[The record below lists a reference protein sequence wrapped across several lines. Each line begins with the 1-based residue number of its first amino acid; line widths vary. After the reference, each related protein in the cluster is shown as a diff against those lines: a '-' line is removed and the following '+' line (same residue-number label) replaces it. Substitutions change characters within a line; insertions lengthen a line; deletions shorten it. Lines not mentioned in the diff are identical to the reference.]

1 MPQQDG
7 RLFGLIGYPLDHSFS
22 KKYFSEKFRKEG
34 LRDCRYELFPMPDIA
49 ALPQLLAEHPDLCG
63 LNVTIPHK
71 QNVIPFLQELEPE
84 ASTVGAINCIRINA
98 GRLTGYNTDI
108 FGFEKSLL
116 AFLNGVRPAQ
126 SLVFGTGG
134 AARAVAYV
142 LKKLNLPH
150 QLVSRRPAPG
160 LLTYEDLT
168 PAFVAKSRLII
179 NTTPLGTFPKTE
191 ECPPLPYDQLG
202 EKHLLFDLVYNPQKT
217 LFLARGETRGARIRN
232 GLEMLSLQAEKAWE
246 IWNADVTP

>member
-142 LKKLNLPH
+142 LKKLTLPH

-191 ECPPLPYDQLG
+191 ECPPLPSG
-202 EKHLLFDLVYNPQKT
+202 
-217 LFLARGETRGARIRN
+217 
-232 GLEMLSLQAEKAWE
+232 
-246 IWNADVTP
+246 